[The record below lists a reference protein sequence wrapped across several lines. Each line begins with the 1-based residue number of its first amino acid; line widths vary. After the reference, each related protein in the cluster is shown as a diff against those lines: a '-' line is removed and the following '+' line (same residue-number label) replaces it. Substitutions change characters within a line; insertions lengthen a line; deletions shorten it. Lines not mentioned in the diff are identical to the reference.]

1 MIFSVTTL
9 ILLITLAV
17 SIKGFNDPVF
27 FEKYKFNISAIQH
40 GQQYRLLT
48 SGFLHADVMHLA
60 FNMLSFYSFS
70 TFLSGFFT
78 TLQLTLLYLGSMLLG
93 SVFTYYIHKKEPY
106 YSAIGASGGVSGV
119 IYSAILLN
127 PSMTI
132 YMPIPM
138 PGYVF
143 GIVYLFYSVYGMRG
157 RFDNIGHTAHFGG
170 AIAGLFLT
178 VALFPVL
185 LLEKPLFLGL
195 MCLPILVLF
204 VLFRFKKR

>member
-78 TLQLTLLYLGSMLLG
+78 TFQLTLLYLGSMLLG
-93 SVFTYYIHKKEPY
+93 SVFTNYIHKKEPY

-138 PGYVF
+138 PGYVY

>member
-1 MIFSVTTL
+1 MLFSFTTL
-9 ILLITLAV
+9 VLLATLAI

-40 GQQYRLLT
+40 GQHYRLFS

-70 TFLSGFFT
+70 TFLSSIFT
-78 TLQLTLLYLGSMLLG
+78 PFQLALLYFGSLTLG
-93 SVFTYYIHKKEPY
+93 SVFTYYMHKSEPY

-119 IYSAILLN
+119 IYCAILLN

-138 PGYVF
+138 PGYIF

-170 AIAGLFLT
+170 AIAGLLLT
-178 VALFPVL
+178 VVLFPTL
-185 LLEKPLFLGL
+185 LVEKPLFLGL
-195 MCLPILVLF
+195 MCLPIMVLF
-204 VLFRFKKR
+204 VLLRYKKM

>member
-1 MIFSVTTL
+1 MLFSFTTL
-9 ILLITLAV
+9 VLLATLAV
-17 SIKGFNDPVF
+17 SIKGFNDPAF

-40 GQQYRLLT
+40 GQQYRLFS

-78 TLQLTLLYLGSMLLG
+78 PFQLALLYFGSMLLG
-93 SVFTYYIHKKEPY
+93 SVFTYYIHKNEPY

-119 IYSAILLN
+119 IYCAILLN

-143 GIVYLFYSVYGMRG
+143 GILYLFYSVYGMRG

-170 AIAGLFLT
+170 AIAGLLLT
-178 VALFPVL
+178 VVLFPTL
-185 LLEKPLFLGL
+185 LVEKPLFLGL
-195 MCLPILVLF
+195 MCLPIMVLF
-204 VLFRFKKR
+204 VLLRYKKM

>member
-93 SVFTYYIHKKEPY
+93 SVFTNYIHKKEPY

-138 PGYVF
+138 PGYVY